1 MILSMGDI
9 AEIEIGICSSCMA
22 KWADTKTPPEF
33 DKFVAKVR
41 AELQAKRPDRAWNI
55 KMQSCFRL
63 CPEERITISVAQ
75 KMTMTRNATVDSV
88 VQEIL
93 SFLKPV

>member
-1 MILSMGDI
+1 MILSMSDI

-33 DKFVAKVR
+33 DKFVDKVK
-41 AELQAKRPDRAWNI
+41 AELQANRPDRVWNI

-75 KMTMTRNATVDSV
+75 KMTMTRTATVDSV

-93 SFLKPV
+93 SFLKPL